1 MVLII
6 GISIQKRTYSLY
18 SFNIF
23 DIFVTNIIALSV
35 VVTFLKLLKLL
46 LSVNFK
52 FLIHFTWEENLFVGL
67 LWRFYIFIHYKWL
80 FSLVIICCGDGEV
93 SPAPILRSCH
103 SFSIYHWNL
112 HFVCSVCLLITVL
125 NYPFYEIVLPSTN
138 LISPAYLRSISIR
151 L

>member
-112 HFVCSVCLLITVL
+112 HFVGSVCLLITVL